1 MLSLYLQ
8 LSFALPLVEKLKLGN
23 LSNKPRRP
31 PKVKNHKC
39 TYYFH
44 MSSDLHVYTAGI
56 KINCSW
62 DSSSKK
68 IVVIAEN
75 MILTPSK
82 GVP

>member
-31 PKVKNHKC
+31 PKVKNH
-39 TYYFH
+39 YVHIIFIHQVIY
-44 MSSDLHVYTAGI
+44 MYTAGI
-56 KINCSW
+56 EINCSW

-68 IVVIAEN
+68 TLIIAKN
-75 MILTPSK
+75 MPLTPSK
-82 GVP
+82 GVL